1 MAKKKK
7 EISEETKRLLKAVF
21 DDCIKEDTAVRER
34 QIREWRRLKLL
45 WEGFSRVW
53 FSEVAHD
60 WRIWDQTAD
69 EDSDQSYYDK
79 PINVFKAYLESIIA
93 ALSITVPPV
102 KCFPDDADNP
112 LDLATA
118 KAGDKI
124 GQLIYRHN
132 NVALLWLHSLF
143 ISMTEGMTACYS
155 YPVYDE
161 AYGTYEQEEYEDT
174 TEEHQFTNCSVCGAT
189 LDDQIIEP
197 QTGGA
202 AGTVNNPAGMPNSVG
217 QPEAMPNQMGMQPA
231 VPPMM
236 TSMNP
241 NAGMIGEQPGV
252 PPQMQQGQQA
262 PPIPNLEQQ
271 EQDEFQPDDED
282 AELHA
287 AIDSGKELCPACMA
301 QMDPEIKREKFI
313 VTRLVG
319 ITNEPKAR
327 ICMEMYGGLYV
338 KIPNYAKNQK
348 QCPYL
353 IKSEEK
359 DYTMCIEEYDLHDK
373 KDKLSKQIKSG
384 NQAGSYNQY
393 DQWGRLSPQYQG
405 EYPINVVTVNQAWL
419 RPAKFNMLKPEECK
433 KLKKEFPDGAKV
445 TFVNDEFAC
454 AENESLDDCWTLT
467 ENPLA
472 EFLHF
477 EPTGQGLVS
486 IQDITNDL
494 VSLVLQTIEHGI
506 GQTFADP
513 AVLNF
518 KAYEQTEVLPG
529 GVFPAT
535 PKSGKSL
542 QEGFHE
548 LRTATLSGEVLPF
561 YNQVQTMGQLVSGAT
576 PSIFGGQLEGVGGE
590 TASGYSMSRAQA
602 MQRLQ
607 NQWKVYTSWWKTI
620 FGKVIPM
627 YIKEVKDDERD
638 VQQDDDGNFVNVLI
652 RKAEL
657 EGKIGKVELEANEN
671 IPLTWSQKK
680 DIVEK
685 LMQNANPEVMKIMNA
700 PENLG
705 QIHEY
710 LGLVDFYV
718 PDEDSVIKQYDEI
731 KLLLNSEPIQTAN
744 PMMPEMPS
752 VEIDPLYDKN
762 DVEFE
767 IVRKWATSEAGRQA
781 KTDNPNGYKNVLLHG
796 NMHFQ
801 QVQQMMQQQQM
812 QQQQAQPGKGATPGS
827 KSKETNQEAPIMGDQ
842 NVQVH

>member
-1 MAKKKK
+1 MATKK
-7 EISEETKRLLKAVF
+7 ETPEEIKRLLKSVF
-21 DDCIKEDTAVRER
+21 DDCVKEDTAVRER

-93 ALSITVPPV
+93 ALSITVPPT
-102 KCFPDDADNP
+102 KCFPDDAENP

-132 NVALLWLHSLF
+132 DVALLWLHALF
-143 ISMTEGMTACYS
+143 ISVTEGMTACYS
-155 YPVYDE
+155 YPVSDDK
-161 AYGTYEQEEYEDT
+161 YGTYKEEEYEDVE
-174 TEEHQFTNCSVCGAT
+174 EEHELTNCSVCGAT
-189 LDDQIIEP
+189 IDDRIV
-197 QTGGA
+197 T
-202 AGTVNNPAGMPNSVG
+202 G
-217 QPEAMPNQMGMQPA
+217 QPEQAQLPLGDQPVPAINPMEMQQPA
-231 VPPMM
+231 PPMM
-236 TSMNP
+236 TSNNP
-241 NAGMIGEQPGV
+241 NASMIGE
-252 PPQMQQGQQA
+252 A
-262 PPIPNLEQQ
+262 PPIPNLEDQ
-271 EQDEFQPDDED
+271 EKDEFQPDNED

-287 AIDSGKELCPACMA
+287 AIFAGKDLCPACMA

-313 VTRLVG
+313 TPRLVG
-319 ITNEPKAR
+319 ITTLPKTR
-327 ICMEMYGGLYV
+327 ICMEVYGGLYV
-338 KIPNYAKNQK
+338 KISNYAKCQK
-348 QCPYL
+348 DMPYL
-353 IKSEEK
+353 ILSYEK
-359 DYTMCIEEYDLHDK
+359 DYSLCIEKYKALEGD
-373 KDKLSKQIKSG
+373 KDKLRKQIKSG

-405 EYPINVVTVNQAWL
+405 EYPANVVTVNNAWI
-419 RPAKFNMLKPEECK
+419 RPAKFNILKKEDAD
-433 KLKKEFPDGAKV
+433 KLKKRYPDGVKV
-445 TFVNDEFAC
+445 VFVNDCFAESC
-454 AENESLDDCWTLT
+454 NESLDDCWTLT

-477 EPTGQGLVS
+477 EPVGQGLTS

-518 KAYEQTEVLPG
+518 KSYEQTEVLPG

-548 LRTATLSGEVLPF
+548 LRTATLSAEVLPF
-561 YNQVQTMGQLVSGAT
+561 YNQIQSAGQLVSGAT
-576 PSIFGGQLEGVGGE
+576 PSIFGGQLQGVGGE

-607 NQWKVYTSWWKTI
+607 NQWKVYTTWWKTI

-638 VQQDDDGNFVNVLI
+638 VQMDDDGNFVNVLI

-657 EGKIGKVELEANEN
+657 EGKIGRVELEASEN

-680 DIVEK
+680 DIIEK
-685 LMQNANPEVMKIMNA
+685 LMQNANPEVMKILNA

-710 LGLVDFYV
+710 LGLVDFYI

-731 KLLLNSEPIQTAN
+731 KLLLNSEPIQTGD

-752 VEIDPLYDKN
+752 VEIDPLYDKHE
-762 DVEFE
+762 VEFE
-767 IVRKWATSEAGRQA
+767 IVRKWATSEAGRQT
-781 KTDNPNGYKNVLLHG
+781 KTDNPPGYKNVLLHG
-796 NMHFQ
+796 NLHFQ

-812 QQQQAQPGKGATPGS
+812 QQQMMSQPGKGATPGE
-827 KSKETNQEAPIMGDQ
+827 KSKETNQEAPVMGDQ
-842 NVQVH
+842 NVGTIQ